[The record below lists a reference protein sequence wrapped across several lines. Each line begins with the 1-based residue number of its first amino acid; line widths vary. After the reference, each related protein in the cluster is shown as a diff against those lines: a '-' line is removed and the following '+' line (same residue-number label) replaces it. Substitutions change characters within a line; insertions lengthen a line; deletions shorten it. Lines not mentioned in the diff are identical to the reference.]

1 LRVSLARVASV
12 LSLLA
17 LVGCGSHSREARKP
31 DVRKPDTTRRPLRSA
46 SPSVVAI
53 PGGAG
58 HLTAMAPPSNSD
70 LRALMKVVPI
80 GTPVVISA

>member
-31 DVRKPDTTRRPLRSA
+31 DTTRL
-46 SPSVVAI
+46 
-53 PGGAG
+53 
-58 HLTAMAPPSNSD
+58 APPSNSD
-70 LRALMKVVPI
+70 LRALMKVFPI